1 MKKILFF
8 LAVILP
14 LFSYAQYSFGKIEL
28 NKESKQSPFC
38 CKIGSKD
45 SLHIAP
51 CKQNGVQQLSI
62 ENLICKA
69 ENQDEHLDYEIF
81 ANHKDKKAFVLVSRT
96 TDNLCV
102 GCSLYLFENRNVK
115 DCGLLPVAAYTND
128 HSGRMNYN
136 SILPHLSIVKVSNRY
151 ILSFETPLI
160 VLFPMQEQEEI
171 ISGRDIFFTFDKDG
185 LQMNK

>member
-38 CKIGSKD
+38 YKIGSKD

-62 ENLICKA
+62 GNLICKA

-115 DCGLLPVAAYTND
+115 DCGLLPVAAYTKFVNRKSLKPLHTLVRD
-128 HSGRMNYN
+128 PSD
-136 SILPHLSIVKVSNRY
+136 SPFPHAGTRRNPFGKRHLLY
-151 ILSFETPLI
+151 L
-160 VLFPMQEQEEI
+160 
-171 ISGRDIFFTFDKDG
+171 
-185 LQMNK
+185 